1 MPADRCI
8 RFIEIRASSLT
19 GGRSAAQKT
28 GPRCWI
34 SGNAGGRPKAAHNI
48 QELAR
53 AHAPEAIE
61 RLAQIVKTGDRH
73 SAVVAAANA
82 ILDLAYGKPAQF
94 NTCDA
99 QSFKK
104 AIDMTDDE
112 LAAIVGRA
120 KLTLVKSDA

>member
-8 RFIEIRASSLT
+8 RFIEIRASRTLSLP

-53 AHAPEAIE
+53 AHAPEALE
-61 RLAQIVKTGDRH
+61 RLAQIVKTGDSH

-112 LAAIVGRA
+112 LA
-120 KLTLVKSDA
+120 S

>member
-1 MPADRCI
+1 MTPECALSAGR
-8 RFIEIRASSLT
+8 
-19 GGRSAAQKT
+19 GG
-28 GPRCWI
+28 G
-34 SGNAGGRPKAAHNI
+34 HFH
-48 QELAR
+48 L
-53 AHAPEAIE
+53 HAPEAIE
-61 RLAQIVKTGDRH
+61 RLAQIVKTGDSH

-82 ILDLAYGKPAQF
+82 ILDRAYGKPAQF

-120 KLTLVKSDA
+120 KLTVV